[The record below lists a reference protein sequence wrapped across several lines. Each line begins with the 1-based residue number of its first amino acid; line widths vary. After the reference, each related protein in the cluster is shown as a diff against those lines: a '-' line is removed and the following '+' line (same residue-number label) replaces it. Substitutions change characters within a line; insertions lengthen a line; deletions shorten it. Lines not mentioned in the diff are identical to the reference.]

1 MHSEWLRH
9 DSALRLQLGTRAGSY
24 MEAFIVG
31 VALSKKI
38 LDFGLRKIDHLSPF
52 ADSACVP
59 RCRDQREESS

>member
-1 MHSEWLRH
+1 
-9 DSALRLQLGTRAGSY
+9 

-52 ADSACVP
+52 ADSASVP
-59 RCRDQREESS
+59 RCRDHKEEGS